1 MRGALGNTENV
12 RKTHISHHGQ
22 QSAKSG
28 TESLGLWSRH
38 DVAMLVVSALLDAI
52 AITGTH
58 AAAGACCLN
67 RQAGLLISSQEDNQ
81 RREATDPASRAREH
95 VQLHALSTDDTD
107 L

>member
-1 MRGALGNTENV
+1 MGN
-12 RKTHISHHGQ
+12 SP
-22 QSAKSG
+22 QSRAPRASA
-28 TESLGLWSRH
+28 LWSRH
-38 DVAMLVVSALLDAI
+38 DVAVLVVSALLDAI
-52 AITGTH
+52 AITETH